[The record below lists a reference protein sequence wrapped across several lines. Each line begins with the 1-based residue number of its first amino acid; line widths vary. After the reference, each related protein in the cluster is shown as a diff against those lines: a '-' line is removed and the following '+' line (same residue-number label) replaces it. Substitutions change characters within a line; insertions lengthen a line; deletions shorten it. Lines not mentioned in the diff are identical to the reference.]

1 MVGEAAANK
10 EIAEAMLYIASL
22 LRMSESGVVAH
33 SIDADS
39 RDKVNVCLNILTS
52 PSDASLLAECR
63 TSFAEMIEEKHEEE
77 TRESQRKN
85 AAPAV
90 QPDDL
95 IDFYHLKN
103 TKGMSQIEME
113 DAVATVTDSRIS

>member
-1 MVGEAAANK
+1 
-10 EIAEAMLYIASL
+10 
-22 LRMSESGVVAH
+22 
-33 SIDADS
+33 
-39 RDKVNVCLNILTS
+39 
-52 PSDASLLAECR
+52 
-63 TSFAEMIEEKHEEE
+63 MIEEKHREEADE
-77 TRESQRKN
+77 NMKRN

-113 DAVATVTDSRIS
+113 DAVATDLSRAMGVYGKIN